1 MVRDIALVEQVG
13 FPPVLVARMLI
24 SRFSPL
30 PRGVGRTSPAEDDVA
45 RVAEARA
52 KALAEVGDQLADGVT
67 VAS

>member
-1 MVRDIALVEQVG
+1 MNSGLSPCFGGSI
-13 FPPVLVARMLI
+13 LI
-24 SRFSPL
+24 SRFPPPL
-30 PRGVGRTSPAEDDVA
+30 PRGVGRTSPAEDDVT